1 MEHMPDPIYTSHQG
15 LINLANRECGYKAVW
30 VENGASARWSN
41 KGNLVIEHTNGS
53 EDVCN
58 AGRVISS
65 NRGSVPARPVDIP
78 PSRPDYRHGDSG
90 RVRDLIDMAR
100 AAKRDTRT
108 YAEQDAQVGR
118 ILDRAI
124 DLADNADDIIAVAEA
139 AKSNSATYATQDR
152 IVSSAMAKGEVVM
165 HSAYDAVRLSDSA
178 KRNSATYAT
187 QDRTVAGV
195 LTTGARLARHGGD
208 FEDLKAAARRNTAT
222 YATQDRVLR
231 VIADEQMNAIYR

>member
-15 LINLANRECGYKAVW
+15 LISLANRECGYKAVW

-53 EDVCN
+53 EDVCK

-65 NRGSVPARPVDIP
+65 NRGSVPAQPMP
-78 PSRPDYRHGDSG
+78 MPSHHDYGDSG
-90 RVRDLIDMAR
+90 RVQDLIRMAQ

-108 YAEQDAQVGR
+108 YAEQDRQVSQ

-124 DLADNADDIIAVAEA
+124 DFAGTADDIVAIADA
-139 AKSNSATYATQDR
+139 AKDCTATRAAQDR
-152 IVSSAMAKGEVVM
+152 VVTSAMAKGEVVM
-165 HSAYDAVRLSDSA
+165 HSARDAVRMADAA
-178 KRNSATYAT
+178 KRTTSTYAA
-187 QDRTVAGV
+187 QDTAVEGV
-195 LTTGARLARHGGD
+195 LTAGARLARSSYD
-208 FEDLKAAARRNTAT
+208 FDDLKSAAKRTTAT

-231 VIADEQMNAIYR
+231 RINDEQLNAIYR